1 MTPEVKERIE
11 QIRNGNVPEGYK
23 KTKVGIFP
31 CEWNVQPLSKL
42 LEFKNG
48 INADKEKFGQGTK
61 LISVRDILSD
71 YPITYE
77 TIQGSVDVNEQQ
89 MEEYG
94 VKYGDILFQ
103 RSSENYEDAG
113 TSNVYLD
120 PNNTAVF
127 SGFVIRGKKIS
138 EYNPV
143 YLNALLRT
151 SYVRKAIIRQA
162 AGAQHINIGQESL
175 AKVHIALA
183 DDPEQKK
190 IAEILTAQD
199 KVIELKEKLLSE
211 KQRQKKH
218 LMQQL
223 ITGKIRLPGFS
234 ENWATVELEEVF
246 DYVQPTPYLVKSTNY
261 SNSYLTP
268 VLTAGKT
275 FVLGYTDE
283 VAGIYHDLPV
293 VIFDDFTTDSKY
305 VDFPFKAK
313 SSAMKILKIK
323 DGYNLVFAYEAMQMI
338 NFTVG
343 GHERHWISKYSK
355 LTIDAPCLEEQ
366 DAIANV
372 ISIIDKELALLQ
384 QDLEQ
389 EKQKKKALMQ
399 LLLTGIVR
407 V

>member
-1 MTPEVKERIE
+1 MTPEVKKRID
-11 QIRNGNVPEGYK
+11 QIRHGIVPEDYR
-23 KTKVGIFP
+23 KTKAGIVPTDWSEYAIADCLERVERPVEVKADEMYTQIGIRSHGKGLFYKEPVNGKSLGNKAVFWIEPDCFVLNIVFAWEQAIGKTTQAEVGMIGSHRFP
-31 CEWNVQPLSKL
+31 MYRPVDGK
-42 LEFKNG
+42 
-48 INADKEKFGQGTK
+48 IDIDY
-61 LISVRDILSD
+61 LISYLMTKRGKDILEAAS
-71 YPITYE
+71 P
-77 TIQGSVDVNEQQ
+77 G
-89 MEEYG
+89 G
-94 VKYGDILFQ
+94 
-103 RSSENYEDAG
+103 AG
-113 TSNVYLD
+113 RNKTLGQDRFMKS
-120 PNNTAVF
+120 
-127 SGFVIRGKKIS
+127 KIVLPTP
-138 EYNPV
+138 E
-143 YLNALLRT
+143 
-151 SYVRKAIIRQA
+151 
-162 AGAQHINIGQESL
+162 
-175 AKVHIALA
+175 
-183 DDPEQKK
+183 EQKQ
-190 IAEILTAQD
+190 IAAILTTQD
-199 KVIELKEKLLSE
+199 RVIELKEKLLVE
-211 KQRQKKH
+211 KQRQKKY
-218 LMQQL
+218 LVQQL
-223 ITGKIRLPGFS
+223 ITGKKRLPGFS
-234 ENWATVELEEVF
+234 ENWSTVELEEVF

-389 EKQKKKALMQ
+389 EKQEKKALMQ

>member
-1 MTPEVKERIE
+1 MTPEIRKRID
-11 QIRNGNVPEGYK
+11 QIRHGIVPKGYR
-23 KTKVGIFP
+23 KTKAGIVPSDWSEYAIADCLERVEHPVEVRVDEMYTQIGIRSHGKGLFYKEAVRGKELGNKAVFWIEPDCFVLNIVFAWEQAIGKTTQAEVGMIGSHRFP
-31 CEWNVQPLSKL
+31 MYRPVDGK
-42 LEFKNG
+42 
-48 INADKEKFGQGTK
+48 IDVDY
-61 LISVRDILSD
+61 LISYLMTKRGKDILEAAS
-71 YPITYE
+71 P
-77 TIQGSVDVNEQQ
+77 G
-89 MEEYG
+89 G
-94 VKYGDILFQ
+94 
-103 RSSENYEDAG
+103 AG
-113 TSNVYLD
+113 RNRTLGQDRFMKS
-120 PNNTAVF
+120 
-127 SGFVIRGKKIS
+127 KIVL
-138 EYNPV
+138 P
-143 YLNALLRT
+143 T
-151 SYVRKAIIRQA
+151 PK
-162 AGAQHINIGQESL
+162 
-175 AKVHIALA
+175 
-183 DDPEQKK
+183 EQKK
-190 IAEILTAQD
+190 IATILTTQD
-199 KVIELKEKLLSE
+199 KVIELKEKLLVE
-211 KQRQKKH
+211 KQRQKKY

-223 ITGKIRLPGFS
+223 ITGKKRLPGFS
-234 ENWATVELEEVF
+234 ENWSTVELEEVF

-389 EKQKKKALMQ
+389 EKQEKKALMQ

>member
-1 MTPEVKERIE
+1 M
-11 QIRNGNVPEGYK
+11 
-23 KTKVGIFP
+23 
-31 CEWNVQPLSKL
+31 
-42 LEFKNG
+42 
-48 INADKEKFGQGTK
+48 
-61 LISVRDILSD
+61 
-71 YPITYE
+71 
-77 TIQGSVDVNEQQ
+77 
-89 MEEYG
+89 
-94 VKYGDILFQ
+94 
-103 RSSENYEDAG
+103 
-113 TSNVYLD
+113 
-120 PNNTAVF
+120 
-127 SGFVIRGKKIS
+127 
-138 EYNPV
+138 
-143 YLNALLRT
+143 
-151 SYVRKAIIRQA
+151 
-162 AGAQHINIGQESL
+162 
-175 AKVHIALA
+175 
-183 DDPEQKK
+183 
-190 IAEILTAQD
+190 
-199 KVIELKEKLLSE
+199 
-211 KQRQKKH
+211 
-218 LMQQL
+218 
-223 ITGKIRLPGFS
+223 
-234 ENWATVELEEVF
+234 
-246 DYVQPTPYLVKSTNY
+246 
-261 SNSYLTP
+261 TP

-389 EKQKKKALMQ
+389 EKQEKKALMQ